1 MVTKVGTRIRLTIV
15 LLTLIATVI
24 VTAFA
29 VALWVGNNEG
39 GGKPIFLKTF
49 SSKDEI
55 ASFINTKIRMV
66 ESQPFPWKPT
76 IFPRT
81 TEIMPAEA
89 PATVAPEYSAT
100 NIQVEGVDEADIV
113 KTDGQMIYAA
123 SSNGILNIVK
133 AYPPEEMRILSRIQ
147 VNGNI
152 IGLFVGGERLAI
164 LAEEYVMVTPLTESR
179 KTIIPLPQYGRNF
192 IKVFDISM
200 PEKPTIIGEVIFE
213 GNYVSSRMIDNYI
226 YVILTCPIL
235 TENLTALP
243 KWSVNGVW
251 TEIPPSNI
259 YYSDSVEAP
268 SSYTLIA
275 AIDVSD
281 VKSVAI
287 KSVVTGY
294 ASCIYMSKN
303 NLYVAYPVLNRLLG
317 EWDKTEIYRIAVNGL
332 RIECKAKGEV
342 PGRVLNQFSMD
353 EYNGF
358 FRVATTITSFSPRE
372 KTKTEKSESVNNV
385 YVLRVEDLRVIGEIE
400 GLAPGEQIYSARF
413 MGERCY
419 LVTFKKVDPLFTID
433 LSDPANPRV
442 LGKLKIPGYS
452 DYLHPYNE
460 NYLIGIGKEA
470 VPAEEGD
477 FAWYQG
483 LKMSLFNISDIE
495 NPREEA
501 KVVIGDR
508 GTDSPVLRDHHAL
521 LFDRKRNLLVI
532 PILEA
537 KIFEEDYLGERPPW
551 AYGRPV
557 FQGAYIFHISP
568 EDGIILRGRI
578 THTEGNEIN
587 PLYEVKR
594 ILYIGE
600 VLYTVSDGKIKAND
614 LGILSEITEVSLVEA
629 A

>member
-1 MVTKVGTRIRLTIV
+1 MVTKVRTQIHLIIV
-15 LLTLIATVI
+15 LLTLIVS
-24 VTAFA
+24 VTAFTA
-29 VALWVGNNEG
+29 ALFWVGNNEG
-39 GGKPIFLKTF
+39 GGKQILLKTF

-55 ASFINTKIRMV
+55 ASFISTKVKMA
-66 ESQPFPWKPT
+66 EGQAFSWKP
-76 IFPRT
+76 IILPRSI
-81 TEIMPAEA
+81 ELMPAGA

-123 SSNGILNIVK
+123 SSNGIVSIVK
-133 AYPPEEMRILSRIQ
+133 AYPPEEIRVLSKIQ
-147 VNGNI
+147 VNGSI
-152 IGLFVGGERLAI
+152 IGLFVGKERLVI
-164 LAEEYVMVTPLTESR
+164 LAGEYGIVTPMTM
-179 KTIIPLPQYGRNF
+179 IPLPQYGRTF
-192 IKVFDISM
+192 IKVFDISV
-200 PEKPTIIGEVIFE
+200 PEKPTIIGEVLFE
-213 GNYVSSRMIDNYI
+213 GNHVSSRMIDNYV

-235 TENLTALP
+235 TENLTDLP
-243 KWSVNGVW
+243 KWAINGVW
-251 TEIPPSNI
+251 MEISPSNI

-268 SSYTLIA
+268 LSYTLIG
-275 AIDVSD
+275 AIDISD
-281 VKSVAI
+281 VKSATI

-294 ASCIYMSKN
+294 ASCVYMSKS
-303 NLYVAYPVLNRLLG
+303 NLYVAYPVLNRVLG
-317 EWDKTEIYRIAVNGL
+317 GWDKTEIYRIIVNGL
-332 RIECKAKGEV
+332 RIECEARGEV
-342 PGRVLNQFSMD
+342 PGKVLNQFSMD
-353 EYNGF
+353 EYNGY
-358 FRVATTITSFSPRE
+358 FRVATTITYFSPRKE
-372 KTKTEKSESVNNV
+372 TKTEWSESVNNV
-385 YVLRVEDLRVIGEIE
+385 YVLVVEDLRVIGRIE

-413 MGERCY
+413 MGNRCY

-460 NYLIGIGKEA
+460 NYLIGIGKET

-483 LKMSLFNISDIE
+483 LKISLFNISDIE

-508 GTDSPVLRDHHAL
+508 GTDSPTLRDHHAL
-521 LFDRKRNLLVI
+521 LFDKKRNLLAI

-537 KIFEEDYLGERPPW
+537 KIFEEDYIGGRPPW

-568 EDGIILRGRI
+568 EDGIILRGKI
-578 THTEGNEIN
+578 THMEGNEIN

-600 VLYTVSDGKIKAND
+600 VLYTVSDGKIKANNIES
-614 LGILSEITEVSLVEA
+614 LGEITEFSF
-629 A
+629 